1 MCVVSAWVA
10 WPPHD
15 LEDDALKNGEVDA
28 SSKSDLLMF
37 LALAWAIP
45 FILRGFAH
53 SLAGLIVVI
62 KVRKK
67 TKAEFQLNPETL

>member
-1 MCVVSAWVA
+1 
-10 WPPHD
+10 
-15 LEDDALKNGEVDA
+15 
-28 SSKSDLLMF
+28 MF